1 MQLATS
7 VYSRTLRKA
16 AILVGGNAK
25 LCRYL
30 QVPASELEK
39 WLQDLAVPPTS
50 VFLAAVDLVV
60 AEAEGNDAGP
70 GDPPTPMEGAA
81 GGDFSAYY

>member
-1 MQLATS
+1 LATS

-16 AILVGGNAK
+16 AILIGGNAK

-30 QVPASELEK
+30 QVPAAELEK
-39 WLQDLAVPPTS
+39 WLQDLAVPPTA

-60 AEAEGNDAGP
+60 EEARTGDSRP
-70 GDPPTPMEGAA
+70 GDPPAPREGAA
-81 GGDFSAYY
+81 GGDFSVLC